1 MKKLKLFLTLLVLVT
16 CSMGL
21 WAGDVTSTMDLDKQ
35 STTPTNTTTSY
46 SATESASWTLSYT
59 AETSSVSSDSGDRY
73 YQIGSSSKTATS
85 MTWTSSSFSGKKVK
99 QVKIKGSTS
108 GTSASVSVVSGSTTF
123 TATTST
129 YTSSTA
135 ATLTFNSPTSGGDV
149 LSNNLVVTIAFS
161 SATKKNIR
169 LFQIEVIYDG
179 GGASLSSIAIS
190 GTPDKTV
197 YEEGETFDPA
207 GLVATGTYSDDSE
220 EDLTSSVEWAYTP
233 AGALTQGLTSVNV
246 TATKGEIVGN
256 KDVDI
261 TVNAALPK
269 SSLIFTAACDGKG
282 TASDG
287 AKWTVTSDGAE
298 STFDSGKGIHYG
310 TGSASVQ
317 YIQLA
322 TSDITDLVK
331 KVVVNASVGSGVSAT
346 VSVTVGGKAFGGEA
360 KSLTTDATNYTFE
373 GEATGEIIVLIT
385 KSESATKALY
395 CKSIIV
401 SHDALPTYAVSFEA
415 PTGGTLAVKHGDDD
429 VNSGD
434 SFAAGE
440 ELTLTITPDTEN
452 HFTGGAIKVTKTGV
466 TPEADVTAEVLS
478 GTTLTIPSYPITI
491 EASFTELYPITVE
504 VSGSYVGKIR
514 VNGSDFTQAYVT
526 VWVADNTEVLN
537 IEAKPDPGYNFKEWH
552 IQAGGDAVA
561 LGSTTALS
569 TTLSSSKI
577 AVVQALFEHVCD
589 YVDDFPTYLSTSN
602 ETHESAKIQ
611 WQWVW
616 YPQSSFTKRV
626 ERYRVL
632 VKETESGDV
641 VFNDDVTFTQEEMEA
656 SSSVNHT
663 VTGLK
668 PVTEYSYWIWS
679 RPTDDG
685 FSTLGYCEDGASTDE
700 RTFTT
705 NKAPAEIAW
714 PNKKDTIYTVGK
726 VRVPQT
732 LLNPNN
738 LPVTYESSSEYVATI
753 DENTGV
759 ITPVNGGYTTTI
771 WAFTEG
777 DETHTYASVS
787 YTLYVANPSAVKI
800 SGAPTKTTYELGE
813 TIDPTGLVAQVVY
826 SDETLW
832 TPESGVTFTFT
843 PATIVEG
850 QETAQ
855 AQAHWS
861 DMDSY
866 WSDSFDAICKKHH
879 VTVADGIEN
888 GTVVVKDG
896 TAAVT
901 PTDFFYK
908 GKVLTIEATPADAHY
923 ALDKIYI
930 NEVEHDGTSFE
941 IPAGDDFVVSA
952 TFKHVKIDA
961 PIQWYSNT
969 KVEKIYGAPEWL
981 NPFTWRTLVNEENL
995 PVTVT
1000 SSNTDVIETML
1011 KDDYNHWYP
1020 EAVKAIGTTTITA
1033 TFEGNYDYNPTVV
1046 SYELE
1051 ILKANAGLAWSAASA
1066 KVKKG
1071 AKAAVNVFPT
1081 LTKPSDLTATIT
1093 YSSTDEDVAKID
1105 ANGAITLVADGETTI
1120 KAKFENDDKYAD
1132 AEVSYT
1138 LTVEPRALITVTPAL
1153 LDYGKVKTGTAASA
1167 LDLLEFKFSSAENL
1181 TSGRAVSIVAP
1192 AGFSTSANELWPE
1205 ISQNY
1210 GVSVYVKD
1218 ATLSTAGV
1226 YEGNVVIS
1234 TNDLEEDVIVAV
1246 KVTVEDAYAI
1256 TEVSEGGSIE
1266 WNGSTAPESAFAG
1279 AVYTLVAK
1287 PGYSHE
1293 GGTIKVYKASDESEV
1308 PTEVFD
1314 GTTLTMPAYAIKVV
1328 ATFLL
1333 PAANIS
1339 WENTDKLVL
1348 KYGQDGILAQD
1359 NWKMLNNNSY
1369 FTVSVTSSNTDV
1381 IATMNGTSSGSQRY
1395 VPAEILGVGTTTITA
1410 TFAGNDTYRETSVS
1424 YEVEIQKGDAG
1435 LAWSADEDIVAYLPE
1450 GVKAYE
1456 LPTLSNPHDFAVTY
1470 TSGNESVAKIDEA
1483 TGEITLVGEGASLI
1497 KASFAGNDLYASKEV
1512 AYILHVEVVNAN
1524 FHVTGSGDA
1533 LGNWNPAANP
1543 SYADTKVLHLAAG
1556 DYELKVVDGG
1566 DWKGYDALT
1575 STPAGLSRDDAN
1587 DNICFTLDEEGD
1599 VTVTYIKGSTFT
1611 VTGNFHVELPTKFY
1625 IAGSMT
1631 DWDANKIAVKADS
1644 YVLHLAAGHHQIK
1657 VVDGSEWKGF
1667 EDLTTKEGLYT
1678 DEWGNV
1684 AFTLTAEADVTVTYT
1699 SETFTVASTAFGEPT
1714 VKLVGFDNN
1723 WSDETTAVAF
1733 TSNGDGT
1740 ASLTKSF
1747 SEACQFKLI
1756 VAGNW
1761 LGWSY
1766 DDQYWLTRTNTS
1778 VNNLISQ
1785 VESGK
1790 YTVALYLNVD
1800 QAGEYTFTYNYVTR
1814 VLSVTFPEIPE
1825 PRLQNGYYLQLNG
1838 ITVDDIEVT
1847 DKFTANSANEGE
1859 YLLADVTLHVGDKV
1873 KVISIVKD
1881 AIAWEFP
1888 KSGDGYEVDAAHAG
1902 VKTIYFNPDYQS
1914 GWADPFGGYIWIDA
1928 NGGETGVDELNAADK
1943 AVKSLENGLLII
1955 RRGDKSYNAQGQLIK

>member
-21 WAGDVTSTMDLDKQ
+21 WATEGDELGLCQGTGSGYGTRRTSTDSHSVEWVLASGQSGYLGVNSATNQAKVVPTEADLPVVKAVKSDA
-35 STTPTNTTTSY
+35 TTTTTGYYFYYTTTAVANVGSIQI
-46 SATESASWTLSYT
+46 SYT
-59 AETSSVSSDSGDRY
+59 ANSGN
-73 YQIGSSSKTATS
+73 SNATAY
-85 MTWTSSSFSGKKVK
+85 
-99 QVKIKGSTS
+99 
-108 GTSASVSVVSGSTTF
+108 VVC
-123 TATTST
+123 
-129 YTSSTA
+129 SSTA
-135 ATLTFNSPTSGGDV
+135 AAKGSATWSVVTLDSKSPTAQNASLGTSGTFTYKFNATETNAMYYGVVIVSSTYKRMTAGTIKLLEGATGGTPTCAKPTFTPADGTV
-149 LSNNLVVTIAFS
+149 FYTESQGIEIACTTADAAIHYTLDGSTPTASSTLYDGAFDIDATTTIKAIAVKTGNNDSEIATATITKGEPVTSYDIDFEKNALEAYVNWAFDKVSIKTGKISAHGGTYYAINANSS
-161 SATKKNIR
+161 SATTGTSTAAITTKA
-169 LFQIEVIYDG
+169 VIAHPGTITFYTSKESGNTTASSWKVQVSADGTEWEDVKTFDATEGDAGDWTKREADLSDTTDVYVRIAYDG
-179 GGASLSSIAIS
+179 STAIR
-190 GTPDKTV
+190 
-197 YEEGETFDPA
+197 A
-207 GLVATGTYSDDSE
+207 IDDIS
-220 EDLTSSVEWAYTP
+220 
-233 AGALTQGLTSVNV
+233 LTQ
-246 TATKGEIVGN
+246 
-256 KDVDI
+256 
-261 TVNAALPK
+261 
-269 SSLIFTAACDGKG
+269 
-282 TASDG
+282 
-287 AKWTVTSDGAE
+287 
-298 STFDSGKGIHYG
+298 
-310 TGSASVQ
+310 
-317 YIQLA
+317 
-322 TSDITDLVK
+322 
-331 KVVVNASVGSGVSAT
+331 
-346 VSVTVGGKAFGGEA
+346 
-360 KSLTTDATNYTFE
+360 
-373 GEATGEIIVLIT
+373 
-385 KSESATKALY
+385 
-395 CKSIIV
+395 
-401 SHDALPTYAVSFEA
+401 
-415 PTGGTLAVKHGDDD
+415 
-429 VNSGD
+429 
-434 SFAAGE
+434 
-440 ELTLTITPDTEN
+440 
-452 HFTGGAIKVTKTGV
+452 
-466 TPEADVTAEVLS
+466 
-478 GTTLTIPSYPITI
+478 
-491 EASFTELYPITVE
+491 LYPITVE
-504 VSGSYVGKIR
+504 IQGSYVGKIR

-896 TAAVT
+896 TAKVT

-908 GKVLTIEATPADAHY
+908 GKQLTIEATPADAHY
-923 ALDKIYI
+923 ALDKIYV
-930 NEVEHDGTSFE
+930 NGVEHEGTTFE

-961 PIQWYSNT
+961 PIHWYSDA
-969 KVEKIYGAPEWL
+969 KVEKTYGAPEWL

-1020 EAVKAIGTTTITA
+1020 EAVKAIGTTIITA
-1033 TFEGNYDYNPTVV
+1033 TFAGNDDYNPTVV

-1105 ANGAITLVADGETTI
+1105 ANGVITLVADGETTI
-1120 KAKFENDDKYAD
+1120 KAKFENDEKYAD

-1138 LTVEPRALITVTPAL
+1138 LTVEPQAVITVTPAL

-1234 TNDLEEDVIVAV
+1234 TNDLEEDIIVAV

-1256 TEVSEGGSIE
+1256 TEVSEGGHIE

-1287 PGYSHE
+1287 PNYSHE

-1308 PTEVFD
+1308 PAEVFD

-1339 WENTDKLVL
+1339 WENTDKIVL

-1435 LAWSADEDIVAYLPE
+1435 LAWSADENIVAYLPE

-1456 LPTLSNPHDFAVTY
+1456 LPTLSNPHDFAVSY
-1470 TSGNESVAKIDEA
+1470 TSGNESVATINET
-1483 TGEITLVGEGASLI
+1483 TGAITLVGEGASLI

-1524 FHVTGSGDA
+1524 FYVTGSGDA
-1533 LGNWNPAANP
+1533 LGNWSPAANP

-1556 DYELKVVDGG
+1556 DYELKVVDSG
-1566 DWKGYDALT
+1566 DWKGFEALT
-1575 STPAGLSRDDAN
+1575 STPAGLSAGDN

-1599 VTVTYIKGSTFT
+1599 VTVTYIKGTTFT
-1611 VTGNFHVELPTKFY
+1611 ITGNFHVELPTKFY

-1657 VVDGSEWKGF
+1657 VVDGSKWKGF

-1684 AFTLTAEADVTVTYT
+1684 AFTLTADADVTVTYT
-1699 SETFTVASTAFGEPT
+1699 GETFTVASAALGEPT
-1714 VKLVGFDNN
+1714 VKLVGFGASWNEEDM
-1723 WSDETTAVAF
+1723 TIL

-1740 ASLTKSF
+1740 ASCKINVT
-1747 SEACQFKLI
+1747 EGRDFKLI
-1756 VAGNW
+1756 VNGNW

-1785 VESGK
+1785 KQESTEK
-1790 YTVALYLNVD
+1790 EPKALYLNKD

-1873 KVISIVKD
+1873 KVISIVND